1 MSFIWDYLNILLCFS
16 SDKKELVLVKFM
28 KGSPEF
34 RESSKSYTQF
44 ANEVFLYAELLPA
57 YEQLLRGS
65 KLETFVVDEFVPRA
79 YCAKFGV
86 VQGKW
91 STPALCHQIYYNSL
105 SPLYFAQASVRI
117 ASLCWRCNI

>member
-1 MSFIWDYLNILLCFS
+1 M
-16 SDKKELVLVKFM
+16 KFM

-79 YCAKFGV
+79 YCAKFGLVKGEFICTV
-86 VQGKW
+86 VA
-91 STPALCHQIYYNSL
+91 SNIVYLSL
-105 SPLYFAQASVRI
+105 HRSQ
-117 ASLCWRCNI
+117 